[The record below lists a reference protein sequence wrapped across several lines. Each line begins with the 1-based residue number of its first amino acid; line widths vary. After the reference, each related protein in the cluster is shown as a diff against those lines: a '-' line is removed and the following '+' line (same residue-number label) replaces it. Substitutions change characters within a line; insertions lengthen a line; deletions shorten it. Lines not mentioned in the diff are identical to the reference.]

1 VPGWLETAA
10 EPPALARRR
19 RMPTSAARN
28 CAGPLRMN
36 KRQILGSRP
45 RSVASCRR
53 CGRRRRKSS
62 DSLFVGQVLAPLAR
76 HHHRA
81 SVVAIL
87 RQGRQLT
94 LNRYSPD
101 GDLDEAEIGAADG
114 VIQAESVDGRLAV
127 IKTIGDAVIAA
138 F

>member
-1 VPGWLETAA
+1 
-10 EPPALARRR
+10 
-19 RMPTSAARN
+19 
-28 CAGPLRMN
+28 
-36 KRQILGSRP
+36 
-45 RSVASCRR
+45 
-53 CGRRRRKSS
+53 
-62 DSLFVGQVLAPLAR
+62 
-76 HHHRA
+76 
-81 SVVAIL
+81 
-87 RQGRQLT
+87 